1 MIFERILRGV
11 VPVEAVVGLISLLFL
26 VGALL
31 WAYLTGRD
39 HGADAAADRISE
51 LQNEANE
58 LRSAAAATDFLEDA
72 RKRFAE
78 ANAAAYKEAL
88 RQSEAALIEANRE
101 KQQVAAEFDQWK
113 RDWGRQSRQCLAA
126 RQALDAACPELKDY

>member
-11 VPVEAVVGLISLLFL
+11 VPVEAVVGLISLLL
-26 VGALL
+26 LAGALL

-39 HGADAAADRISE
+39 HGADAAADRVSA
-51 LQNEANE
+51 LHNEVNE
-58 LRSAAAATDFLEDA
+58 LRSAAAATDFLEAA

-88 RQSEAALIEANRE
+88 RQSEAALADAARE
-101 KQQVAAEFDQWK
+101 KQQVADEFEHWK
-113 RDWGRQSRQCLAA
+113 RTWGRQSRTCAAA
-126 RQALDAACPELKDY
+126 RQALDTACPELKDY